1 MDERPASSLAATP
14 ASAGSAP
21 GAPSPR
27 RALTVASAIAAALL
41 ALVIAVVAA
50 LWWGLRTEPGSAW
63 LVSMLPGVQV
73 EAPKGT
79 LLGDFDAQ
87 RVVVRLPGGQ
97 DTVTLTEVGWRGLTL
112 RRAAAP
118 AWVHIGIESLA
129 ARRVDVAITPSK
141 STSPLQAPADL
152 RLPVEVDLRSL
163 RVGELHAST
172 LGQHPLRDI
181 AARVQLGADAGAT
194 HRVER
199 LMLGWDRL
207 QASGDARI
215 DTTAPMALSA
225 TIRLSQ
231 QAAAALPAWD
241 ASATVE
247 GPLAAPRLQATVRAA
262 ATSERPPQTLDARV
276 TLRPF
281 APWPLGDLQA
291 STKGL
296 DLAAFSSAAP
306 TTALTI
312 EAVATS
318 TAADRPA
325 RVAIELANP
334 LAGRWNEG
342 RLPLRQLQLELAG
355 RPDQPGEL
363 ELRRFDAELGTA
375 QARGGGLTGQGRWSA
390 ERWEVSAVLNG
401 LQPGLLDARAP
412 VMRLSGP
419 LTLTGG
425 GASAAGG
432 VDVSARL
439 AGELADRG
447 PVRAAQLTLEAGVS
461 PRRIGQLAG
470 EAGTHVDSARGA
482 SNCASC
488 WRWQTARACRSPGW
502 PRTRTTPRHGP

>member
-112 RRAAAP
+112 QRAAAP
-118 AWVHIGIESLA
+118 GWVHVGIESLA

-225 TIRLSQ
+225 TIRLPQPPSR
-231 QAAAALPAWD
+231 PG
-241 ASATVE
+241 T
-247 GPLAAPRLQATVRAA
+247 PAPRSKGRWPPRGC
-262 ATSERPPQTLDARV
+262 RPPCVPPRHPSARR
-276 TLRPF
+276 RP
-281 APWPLGDLQA
+281 WTHA
-291 STKGL
+291 SRCARSRPGRW
-296 DLAAFSSAAP
+296 
-306 TTALTI
+306 
-312 EAVATS
+312 ATC
-318 TAADRPA
+318 RPA
-325 RVAIELANP
+325 R
-334 LAGRWNEG
+334 
-342 RLPLRQLQLELAG
+342 
-355 RPDQPGEL
+355 
-363 ELRRFDAELGTA
+363 
-375 QARGGGLTGQGRWSA
+375 
-390 ERWEVSAVLNG
+390 
-401 LQPGLLDARAP
+401 RA
-412 VMRLSGP
+412 S
-419 LTLTGG
+419 TWQH
-425 GASAAGG
+425 SAA
-432 VDVSARL
+432 R
-439 AGELADRG
+439 
-447 PVRAAQLTLEAGVS
+447 
-461 PRRIGQLAG
+461 PR
-470 EAGTHVDSARGA
+470 
-482 SNCASC
+482 
-488 WRWQTARACRSPGW
+488 P
-502 PRTRTTPRHGP
+502 PP